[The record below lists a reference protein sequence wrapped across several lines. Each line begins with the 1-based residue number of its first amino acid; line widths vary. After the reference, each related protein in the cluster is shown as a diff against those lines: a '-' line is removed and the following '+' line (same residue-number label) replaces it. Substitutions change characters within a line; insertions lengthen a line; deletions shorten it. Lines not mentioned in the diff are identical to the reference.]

1 MTVKSVIE
9 IDVLDE
15 KFKAFQASF
24 EKYKKSVD
32 DQSKKWKEVNKTL
45 EEAEKKQKA
54 FNKALQ
60 DGAQNLK
67 GAVGYTASIAS
78 NMASAAM
85 SAAKWLTYS
94 AIGGG
99 FGLGGLASGASNLRR
114 EATGLGVSTSQLRAA
129 RTYGEPYLGG
139 IEGVMSNIQRLQTT
153 LTEQYKVGILG
164 GSLGKNSFQNLPD
177 ILTKAREAIKASGGN
192 IDVARA
198 LTPGLQDVMSEEQL
212 QTVGNMKPDEF
223 AKLISSLKTG
233 ANNFAVDEAKYESF
247 RQFWVSLKEA
257 GNIIENSLIKNL
269 DSLTPQLTRLSKTI
283 ADAIDNLLSS
293 KEFAD
298 AMQTINDGIKEFG
311 KYLASGEAKEDMKT
325 FADALKTLA
334 KVIVAT
340 AEFLGLI
347 PDKSLKDQP
356 TGWNWFGEAKN
367 AGFSGKVPASQQG
380 IPIDQ
385 SISNKIQGINNSVT
399 LKGVN
404 DKLAASIQM
413 AGLTAVSGVRD
424 KDWAQNNA
432 AYQVNGQWFTKEGR
446 PIAMSGSHH
455 LTGSAVDVSMAS
467 LRQFLSKHTENELKE
482 QFNLYRPLGEKDPN
496 HLELFD
502 PNRRDIYITTGDGVS
517 QKAATM
523 AGQQR

>member
-99 FGLGGLASGASNLRR
+99 FGLGGLAAGASSLRR
-114 EATGLGVSTSQLRAA
+114 EATGLGVTSSQLRAA

-164 GSLGKNSFQNLPD
+164 GNLGKNAFQNLPD
-177 ILTKAREAIKASGGN
+177 ILTKAREAVKASGGN

-198 LTPGLQDVMSEEQL
+198 LTPGLQYVLNEEQL
-212 QTVGNMKPDEF
+212 QTVGNMTPEEF
-223 AKLISSLKTG
+223 ATLISSLRTG
-233 ANNFAVDEAKYESF
+233 ASRMNLDDVDYENW
-247 RQFWVSLKEA
+247 RKFWVSLKEA
-257 GNIIENSLIKNL
+257 GNVIETSLLKNL
-269 DSLTPQLTRLSKTI
+269 ETLTPQLKSLATTI
-283 ADAIDNLLSS
+283 ANTIDNLLKSDQ
-293 KEFAD
+293 FAE
-298 AMQTINDGIKEFG
+298 AMQTINEGIKDFG
-311 KYLASGEAKEDMKT
+311 KYLTSGEAKEDMKT
-325 FADALKTLA
+325 FLEALKILA
-334 KVIVAT
+334 KAIVGM
-340 AEFLGLI
+340 AEFFGLI
-347 PDKSLKDQP
+347 KDKSLQNQP
-356 TGWNWFGEAKN
+356 TGMNWFSEAMKN
-367 AGFSGKVPASQQG
+367 NWAGKVENGQQIVGANERISGQLQKYNNAS
-380 IPIDQ
+380 
-385 SISNKIQGINNSVT
+385 V
-399 LKGVN
+399 LKGV
-404 DKLAASIQM
+404 DPKLAQSIQM
-413 AGLTAVSGVRD
+413 AGLEAISGKRTLD
-424 KDWAQNNA
+424 QELALRHH
-432 AYQVNGQWFTKEGR
+432 QVNGQWYTAEGR
-446 PIAMSGSHH
+446 PVGGAGSHH
-455 LTGSAVDVSMAS
+455 IPGAAVDVSMAS
-467 LRQFLSKHTENELKE
+467 LKQFLSKHSEEELRD
-482 QFNLYRPLGEKDPN
+482 QFNLYRPLGSKDPN
-496 HLELFD
+496 HLELFN
-502 PNRRDIYITTGDGVS
+502 PNRTDIYVVTGDGVS

-523 AGQQR
+523 AGNQR